1 VSVNTILIPQNN
13 DSEGGASMGT
23 DKCPTLMAYERPTLT
38 AAGSFKKATG
48 LGCKGPRDHLFNK
61 QCV

>member
-1 VSVNTILIPQNN
+1 
-13 DSEGGASMGT
+13 MGT
-23 DKCPTLMAYERPTLT
+23 KSRTMLSGYERATLMVYERPSLI

-48 LGCKGPRDHLFNK
+48 LGCSGPRDHLFNK

>member
-1 VSVNTILIPQNN
+1 
-13 DSEGGASMGT
+13 MGSDGHPT
-23 DKCPTLMAYERPTLT
+23 PMVEERPTLTVYERPTLT

-48 LGCKGPRDHLFNK
+48 LGCSGPRDQLFNQ

>member
-1 VSVNTILIPQNN
+1 
-13 DSEGGASMGT
+13 MGSY
-23 DKCPTLMAYERPTLT
+23 DRPTLIEYERPTMMVYERPTLA

-48 LGCKGPRDHLFNK
+48 LGCSGPRDQLFNK

>member
-1 VSVNTILIPQNN
+1 MVSY
-13 DSEGGASMGT
+13 DR
-23 DKCPTLMAYERPTLT
+23 PTLFAYERPMLMFYERPALT

-48 LGCKGPRDHLFNK
+48 LGCSGPRDELLNK

>member
-1 VSVNTILIPQNN
+1 MVSYDRPPLIVY
-13 DSEGGASMGT
+13 ER
-23 DKCPTLMAYERPTLT
+23 PTLMLYERPTLT

-48 LGCKGPRDHLFNK
+48 LGCSGPRDHLFNK

>member
-1 VSVNTILIPQNN
+1 MLSGY
-13 DSEGGASMGT
+13 ERA
-23 DKCPTLMAYERPTLT
+23 TLMVYERPSLI

-48 LGCKGPRDHLFNK
+48 LGCSGPRDHLFNK

>member
-1 VSVNTILIPQNN
+1 
-13 DSEGGASMGT
+13 MGT
-23 DKCPTLMAYERPTLT
+23 QDRPTLIVHDAPTTMVYERPTLT

-48 LGCKGPRDHLFNK
+48 LGCSGPRDHLFNK

>member
-1 VSVNTILIPQNN
+1 M
-13 DSEGGASMGT
+13 DSYGR
-23 DKCPTLMAYERPTLT
+23 PTLTVYERPTMMAYERPTLT

-48 LGCKGPRDHLFNK
+48 LGCSGPRDQFFNQ